1 MSPFMRQL
9 TVAALCLAALSVGD
23 AVRIAAAQDPQA
35 PGPGAGARQN
45 PGVRQ
50 GQPPRPGPRGNALPG
65 RRAGE
70 RTPQQLDQAF
80 DRFMVAQARNAL
92 QLTDEQVPA
101 FGPRLQRLQM
111 TRRRAQRQRRQ
122 LVQQMTALSQNGGAM
137 DDQTVAAKLKALDD
151 QAARADAEIRQAYQ
165 EIDALLTPQ
174 QRLRFRAFEV
184 RMEQRKLELIS
195 RAREAAGPQPPPAP

>member
-1 MSPFMRQL
+1 M
-9 TVAALCLAALSVGD
+9 
-23 AVRIAAAQDPQA
+23 
-35 PGPGAGARQN
+35 
-45 PGVRQ
+45 
-50 GQPPRPGPRGNALPG
+50 
-65 RRAGE
+65 
-70 RTPQQLDQAF
+70 TPQQLDQAF
-80 DRFMVAQARNAL
+80 DRFMVAQARHAL

-195 RAREAAGPQPPPAP
+195 RAREAAGPEPPRAP

>member
-1 MSPFMRQL
+1 
-9 TVAALCLAALSVGD
+9 
-23 AVRIAAAQDPQA
+23 
-35 PGPGAGARQN
+35 
-45 PGVRQ
+45 
-50 GQPPRPGPRGNALPG
+50 
-65 RRAGE
+65 
-70 RTPQQLDQAF
+70 
-80 DRFMVAQARNAL
+80 MVAQARNAL

>member
-1 MSPFMRQL
+1 MSPFRRRL
-9 TVAALCLAALSVGD
+9 TVAALCLGALTVSD
-23 AVRIAAAQDPQA
+23 AVRIAAAQDSQA
-35 PGPGAGARQN
+35 PGPAAGARQN
-45 PGVRQ
+45 PGAWQ
-50 GQPPRPGPRGNALPG
+50 GQPQRPRENGLPG

-70 RTPQQLDQAF
+70 MTPQQLDQAF

-101 FGPRLQRLQM
+101 VGPRLQRLQM
-111 TRRRAQRQRRQ
+111 ARRRAQRQRRQ
-122 LVQQMTALSQNGGAM
+122 LVQQMTALTRNGGAM

-195 RAREAAGPQPPPAP
+195 RARETARPQPPAAP

>member
-1 MSPFMRQL
+1 MNPSMRRL
-9 TVAALCLAALSVGD
+9 TVAALCLAALTAGG
-23 AVRIAAAQDPQA
+23 AVKIAAAQDAQA
-35 PGPGAGARQN
+35 PGPRAGARPN

-50 GQPPRPGPRGNALPG
+50 GQPPRPGPRANGLPG
-65 RRAGE
+65 RRAE
-70 RTPQQLDQAF
+70 MSPQQLDQAF
-80 DRFMVAQARNAL
+80 DRFMVAQARTAL

-101 FGPRLQRLQM
+101 FGPRLLRLQM
-111 TRRRAQRQRRQ
+111 TRRRAQRQRRL
-122 LVQQMTALSQNGGAM
+122 LVQQTTALTQDGGAV
-137 DDQTVAAKLKALDD
+137 DDQAAAAKLKALDD

-195 RAREAAGPQPPPAP
+195 RARETARPQPPPAP

>member
-1 MSPFMRQL
+1 MSPFMRRL
-9 TVAALCLAALSVGD
+9 TVAALCLAALTVGD

-35 PGPGAGARQN
+35 PGPAAGARQN

-50 GQPPRPGPRGNALPG
+50 GQPPRPGPRGNGLPG

-70 RTPQQLDQAF
+70 MTPQQLDQAF

-101 FGPRLQRLQM
+101 FGPRLQRLQG
-111 TRRRAQRQRRQ
+111 TRRRAQRQRRL
-122 LVQQMTALSQNGGAM
+122 LVQQMTALTQNGGAM
-137 DDQTVAAKLKALDD
+137 DDETVAAKLKALDD
-151 QAARADAEIRQAYQ
+151 QAGRADAEIRQAYQ

-195 RAREAAGPQPPPAP
+195 RAREAARPQPPPAP

>member
-1 MSPFMRQL
+1 M
-9 TVAALCLAALSVGD
+9 
-23 AVRIAAAQDPQA
+23 
-35 PGPGAGARQN
+35 
-45 PGVRQ
+45 
-50 GQPPRPGPRGNALPG
+50 
-65 RRAGE
+65 
-70 RTPQQLDQAF
+70 TPQQLDQAF

-92 QLTDEQVPA
+92 QLTDDQVPA
-101 FGPRLQRLQM
+101 FGPRLQRLQA

-122 LVQQMTALSQNGGAM
+122 LVQQMTALSQNDGAL

-195 RAREAAGPQPPPAP
+195 RAREAARPQPPPAP